1 MLHAHPITIAR
12 HDEGMKPQRP
22 QRRPRTRLSNHWKE
36 RIKNFQRLENA
47 PSLSIHPSD
56 SSHICTPPVISPHER
71 RHSDV
76 DIGPCVSYHAVMVR
90 VDFEQVRR
98 FAELLPAL
106 GDVNPFDFCAGGK
119 TELFPAPG
127 APGALEF
134 FFLNAA
140 HQFGFWTESGGR
152 YDRPMIA
159 TVGGKA
165 RKGSDYLF
173 YCFQRALDRDA
184 DCYTPER
191 LDALSD
197 DELDALFRDDTGRN
211 PLPMWPEH
219 LRIIRAYARWFID
232 ESTSPR
238 AVVEESNAAPRPLA
252 AFLERAGQ
260 VPGYREDPLQKKLM
274 LLAVILENRPEHF
287 LRVTDPESGVP
298 IIDYHLQR
306 SALRTGLV
314 VIDDPV
320 LRGKNVNRE
329 RVMPTE
335 EARIRQATY
344 EAIEQ
349 LVAQSGL
356 SVAAVDYFFF
366 TNRTRCPEM
375 SAPQCAVCPVQP
387 ICAQSTELFQPVFR
401 TEAY

>member
-1 MLHAHPITIAR
+1 MEMEH
-12 HDEGMKPQRP
+12 
-22 QRRPRTRLSNHWKE
+22 
-36 RIKNFQRLENA
+36 
-47 PSLSIHPSD
+47 
-56 SSHICTPPVISPHER
+56 
-71 RHSDV
+71 V
-76 DIGPCVSYHAVMVR
+76 DH
-90 VDFEQVRR
+90 EQVRR

-106 GDVNPFDFCAGGK
+106 GTVQPFDFCLDGN
-119 TELFPAPG
+119 TDIFPAAG
-127 APGALEF
+127 APGALES

-140 HQFGFWTESGGR
+140 HQFGFWHLVEGR
-152 YDRPMIA
+152 YDQPMIA
-159 TVGGKA
+159 PVGGKN

-173 YCFQRALDRDA
+173 YCFQRALDRNP
-184 DCYTPER
+184 DCFAPEQ

-197 DELDALFRDDTGRN
+197 DELDALFRDDAGRN

-219 LRIIRAYARWFID
+219 LRIIREYARWFID
-232 ESTSPR
+232 EGTSPR
-238 AVVEESNAAPRPLA
+238 AVVEESNAASKPLA
-252 AFLERAGQ
+252 AFLKRAGQ
-260 VPGYREDPLQKKLM
+260 VPGYCEDPLQKKLM

-314 VIDDPV
+314 VIDDAV
-320 LRGKNVNRE
+320 LRRKNVHRE
-329 RVMPTE
+329 EVMPTE

-344 EAIEQ
+344 EAIEL

-375 SAPQCAVCPVQP
+375 SDPQCAICPVQP
-387 ICAQSTELFQPVFR
+387 ICVQRTELFQPVFR